1 MEILETRSNAW
12 GQEVLEGVNLE
23 LVTIFFV
30 AGAVLIVLHAVIS
43 AWRKRNG
50 TPTDG

>member
-1 MEILETRSNAW
+1 VEILETRSNAW

-23 LVTIFFV
+23 LVTIFFM

-43 AWRKRNG
+43 AWRKRSG
-50 TPTDG
+50 SAADG